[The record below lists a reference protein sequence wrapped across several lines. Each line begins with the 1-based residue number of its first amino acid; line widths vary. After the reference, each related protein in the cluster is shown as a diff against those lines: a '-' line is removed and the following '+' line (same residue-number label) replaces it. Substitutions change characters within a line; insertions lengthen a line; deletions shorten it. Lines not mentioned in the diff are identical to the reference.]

1 MYSNDD
7 VISLRAAL
15 QDAIQAVQQAAKGML
30 ALRTEMGQREQAIRG
45 LFNQELQSL
54 RNTVTE
60 SRREVSGIV
69 SGAKDQIAEEAKRAV
84 APVAAEYGR
93 AVSATSAHL
102 RGASK
107 TVWLWFAAGGGILL
121 LVLLVG
127 WALLGYYRRE
137 LTAAKDEL
145 RRYENAV
152 PVVRAFVASDAIIC
166 GDRICVNIDPKG
178 QKQGDKRQYRQAK
191 PRPGAG

>member
-7 VISLRAAL
+7 VVSLRAGL
-15 QDAIQAVQQAAKGML
+15 QDAMQAIQLAAKGML

-54 RNTVTE
+54 QQAVAE
-60 SRREVSGIV
+60 SRREVAKIV
-69 SGAKDQIAEEAKRAV
+69 SGAKDQIAQEARQAV

-102 RGASK
+102 QGANK
-107 TVWLWFAAGGGILL
+107 TVWMWFAAGAGILL
-121 LVLLVG
+121 LILLVG

-137 LTAAKDEL
+137 LSAAKDEL

-152 PVVRAFVASDAIIC
+152 PVVRAFYASDAIVC
-166 GDRICVNIDPKG
+166 GERICANIEPNA
-178 QKQGDKRQYRQAK
+178 QRHGDKRQYRQAK
-191 PRPGAG
+191 PRSGAK